1 MNKQRITKKV
11 SNMKVKAKHPR
22 ERLRSRLEQRIRKY
36 STNGRIII
44 WEETDEEV

>member
-11 SNMKVKAKHPR
+11 LNMKVKAKHPR

-36 STNGRIII
+36 STNGRRI